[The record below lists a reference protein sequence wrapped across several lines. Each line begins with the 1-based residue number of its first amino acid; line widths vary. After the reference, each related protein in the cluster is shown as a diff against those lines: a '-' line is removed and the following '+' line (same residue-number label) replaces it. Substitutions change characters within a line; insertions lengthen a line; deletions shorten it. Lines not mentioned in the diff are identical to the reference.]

1 MAINKLHR
9 YKQIKASDVSSNSSV
24 ITSIA
29 SMPMDVTNNAF
40 YSLITDLYTKY
51 AHVIREN
58 IKKVHSQAIDKM
70 ILRQRS
76 LVATYQI
83 ENLPVSNN
91 VYTQLPPV
99 FHLFGM
105 LLPYISRILQIDMYG
120 MFEQLANI
128 SDVKPLSETETKL
141 IKMSIMNDVKILD
154 LNDMPLTYEQQ
165 INVLVFMNIFYHVV
179 TNSLFQINKE
189 YIPKMIEQN
198 LLNHFNS
205 IIDTKFKMSCV
216 YDKLNDNDPYHVR
229 VLRKTMLAFGIRP
242 VKMQLKAVP
251 ASYKGLFGA
260 KTTFPNPV
268 DSTSS
273 DYSSQDDIDEFIDS
287 ITIPHDKINSPD
299 FLENVGTES
308 YLSIGKFLDNH
319 TKMVTQDNKIYWSKF
334 KRAYGILPVYIGRR
348 DVYKKKEYEQLLVAN
363 VECCETKYHTK
374 RILDQNLFCPNT
386 AGVDNNFQGTKYA
399 PLAVMG
405 TFVESSEI
413 TGSIDDVEFLYINP
427 FSFDEGAPTNGSVC
441 ESIREILLKFDSHFF
456 CAYKKPTKADFPCT
470 DGKPPTETFDTIS
483 SVINSNSGDS
493 LCCDSAIFKDFKD
506 ILKQVSIGL
515 LFLSNKTCN
524 SPILVDTRN
533 GSSNKV
539 SLGGKDYPVLQLD
552 RIKCLIQSSATA
564 IIYVTDINC

>member
-9 YKQIKASDVSSNSSV
+9 YKQIKASDVSSNSPV
-24 ITSIA
+24 ITSVA
-29 SMPMDVTNNAF
+29 TMPMDVTNNAF

-51 AHVIREN
+51 AHIIREN
-58 IKKVHSQAIDKM
+58 IKKVHSQSIDKM

-83 ENLPVSNN
+83 DNLPVSNN

-128 SDVKPLSETETKL
+128 SEVKPLSETETKL

-251 ASYKGLFGA
+251 ASYRGLFGG
-260 KTTFPNPV
+260 KTVLPSST
-268 DSTSS
+268 DCTSS
-273 DYSSQDDIDEFIDS
+273 DYSSQDDVDEFIDS
-287 ITIPHDKINSPD
+287 ITIPHDKINAAD
-299 FLENVGTES
+299 FLENDKGEQ

-363 VECCETKYHTK
+363 VECCETKFHT
-374 RILDQNLFCPNT
+374 RPILEQNIFCPN
-386 AGVDNNFQGTKYA
+386 ASGLENNFQGTKYF

-405 TFVESSEI
+405 TFVESSEL

-427 FSFDEGAPTNGSVC
+427 FNMDGLPSTHKMCDGL
-441 ESIREILLKFDSHFF
+441 REILLKFDSHFF
-456 CAYKKPTKADFPCT
+456 CAYKKTDPACKDTADPSKFA
-470 DGKPPTETFDTIS
+470 TIS
-483 SVINSNSGDS
+483 SVINSTSGDS
-493 LCCDSAIFKDFKD
+493 LCCDSAIFKDFKE
-506 ILKQVSIGL
+506 ILGQASLGL

-524 SPILVDTRN
+524 SPILIDINNTT
-533 GSSNKV
+533 STTKV
-539 SLGGKDYPVLQLD
+539 TLGAKDYPVIMME

-564 IIYVTDINC
+564 IVYVTDINC

>member
-348 DVYKKKEYEQLLVAN
+348 DVYKRKNMNSYWL
-363 VECCETKYHTK
+363 
-374 RILDQNLFCPNT
+374 
-386 AGVDNNFQGTKYA
+386 
-399 PLAVMG
+399 
-405 TFVESSEI
+405 
-413 TGSIDDVEFLYINP
+413 
-427 FSFDEGAPTNGSVC
+427 PT
-441 ESIREILLKFDSHFF
+441 
-456 CAYKKPTKADFPCT
+456 
-470 DGKPPTETFDTIS
+470 
-483 SVINSNSGDS
+483 
-493 LCCDSAIFKDFKD
+493 
-506 ILKQVSIGL
+506 
-515 LFLSNKTCN
+515 
-524 SPILVDTRN
+524 
-533 GSSNKV
+533 
-539 SLGGKDYPVLQLD
+539 
-552 RIKCLIQSSATA
+552 
-564 IIYVTDINC
+564 